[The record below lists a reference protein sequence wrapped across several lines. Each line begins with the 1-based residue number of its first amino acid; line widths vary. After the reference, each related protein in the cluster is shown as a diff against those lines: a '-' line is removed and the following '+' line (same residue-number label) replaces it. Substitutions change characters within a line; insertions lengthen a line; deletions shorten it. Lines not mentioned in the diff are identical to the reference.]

1 MPVRLVVEEGP
12 HPGVTRAE
20 VVRRTRRMLLA
31 LQMPDAELS
40 IVLTGDDQIKILNRI
55 YRKKNRPTDVLAFSQ
70 LEGRAIGSRRLLGDV
85 IVSVPTAR
93 RQAEER
99 GVDVAA
105 EVTML
110 LAHGL
115 LHLLGWDHETPAKD
129 RKMRRE
135 TQRLCDAATLGP
147 QEARRSKETRRLKE
161 GTGVRGNG
169 NSIAAT
175 TPRNRPRAKR

>member
-12 HPGVTRAE
+12 YPGVAKLEMARCA
-20 VVRRTRRMLLA
+20 RRMLQA

-40 IVLTGDDQIKILNRI
+40 IVLTGDDQIRILNRI
-55 YRKKNRPTDVLAFSQ
+55 YRKKDRPTDVLAFSQ
-70 LEGRAIGSRRLLGDV
+70 LEGRTMGRRTLLGDV
-85 IVSVPTAR
+85 IVSIPTAR

-99 GVDVAA
+99 GWTLTS

-135 TQRLCDAATLGP
+135 TRRLCDAAMP
-147 QEARRSKETRRLKE
+147 PPEMRRAKEPRRLKE
-161 GTGVRGNG
+161 GTGARRNG
-169 NSIAAT
+169 NSLAT
-175 TPRNRPRAKR
+175 KSARTRRGTKR

>member
-12 HPGVTRAE
+12 YPGVTRAE
-20 VVRRTRRMLLA
+20 VMRRTRRMLLA

-40 IVLTGDDQIKILNRI
+40 IVLTGDDQIQILNRV

-70 LEGRAIGSRRLLGDV
+70 LEGKAIGSRRLLGDV

-93 RQAEER
+93 RQAKER

-135 TQRLCDAATLGP
+135 TRRLCDAATLAL
-147 QEARRSKETRRLKE
+147 QETRRSKETQRLKE
-161 GTGVRGNG
+161 GIARRGNG
-169 NSIAAT
+169 NSIAAKT
-175 TPRNRPRAKR
+175 RRNPPQTRR